1 MQGFDLKQ
9 AIADDTLSKQQLL
22 LAKLT
27 SHSLA
32 RYFKFDANIANMS
45 ERYLLIQSNCGQ
57 NCQKITHNDIFFI
70 TCGQMYLRQ

>member
-1 MQGFDLKQ
+1 MMQGFELKQ

-45 ERYLLIQSNCGQ
+45 ERYLLIQSS
-57 NCQKITHNDIFFI
+57 
-70 TCGQMYLRQ
+70 